1 MTEVVYPLHAH
12 NIILS
17 IAGGVLLGG
26 ILCWKLRFPSGWGGF
41 AAVLIVALVSPWF
54 AVHTMLLSLERQ
66 WVIHWN
72 IFAVGMFAAVAVVF
86 VCRLL
91 QKPKVSERPKLTKY
105 L

>member
-1 MTEVVYPLHAH
+1 
-12 NIILS
+12 
-17 IAGGVLLGG
+17 
-26 ILCWKLRFPSGWGGF
+26 
-41 AAVLIVALVSPWF
+41 
-54 AVHTMLLSLERQ
+54 MLLSLERQ